1 MNKRNKK
8 ENNQTRPPIVV
19 ILGHVDHGKTTLL
32 DYIRKTKVTET
43 EAGGIT
49 QHIAAYQ
56 IEHNGKKITFIDTP
70 GHEAFDK
77 MRSRGVKIADIA
89 VLVVA
94 AEEGV
99 KPQTLESINYINE
112 AKIPCVVALNKIDKP
127 EANQEKV
134 KKDLSQH
141 NVLIEEWGGK
151 VPLIPISAKT
161 GNGVS
166 ELLEMIQLVAEM
178 ENFQPEQSEP
188 FEGVLIEAFMDK
200 ERGPT
205 VTLISKKGVLRK
217 GDKIFCGKTNGSAKI
232 IEDFQGNL
240 MEMVLPSTPVR
251 IIGLSGVPEAGEKC
265 FVGVGEEIDIQSEK
279 AQIPFLLIGNP
290 ESSKTVHLVLKADA
304 NGSLEAILNS
314 LEENKSQEVAI
325 EVLKAEIGEIN
336 ETDIKT
342 ARAGGAII
350 VSFNL
355 DTPADM
361 RSLATRNDIK
371 IISGNIIY
379 ELIDQIQKEMSLLLE
394 VVNVRTK
401 TGEFK
406 VLAIFRTEKQRM
418 IVGGK
423 ITDGFMRNRAEIE
436 VLRGGE
442 IIAKGKIVQL
452 KKEKQVAERVDKPNE
467 AGILFEGD
475 PVIKVGDVLAAY
487 VEEKTKKTL

>member
-1 MNKRNKK
+1 MNNRDKK
-8 ENNQTRPPIVV
+8 ENNQIRPPVV
-19 ILGHVDHGKTTLL
+19 VVLGHVDHGKTTLL

-56 IEHNGKKITFIDTP
+56 IEHNGKKITFIYTP

-77 MRSRGVKIADIA
+77 MRSRGAKIADIA
-89 VLVVA
+89 MLVIA
-94 AEEGV
+94 AEESV

-112 AKIPCVVALNKIDKP
+112 AKIPFIVALNKIDKP

-151 VPLIPISAKT
+151 VPLIPVSAKT
-161 GNGVS
+161 GNGVP

-178 ENFQPEQSEP
+178 EDLQPEQNKS

-217 GDKIFCGKTNGSAKI
+217 GDKFFCGRTNGSAKI
-232 IEDFQGNL
+232 IEDFQGNT
-240 MEMVLPSTPVR
+240 METIFPSMPAR
-251 IIGLSGVPEAGEKC
+251 IIGLSKVPEIGEKC
-265 FVGVGEEIDIQSEK
+265 FLGVNERTDIQNK
-279 AQIPFLLIGNP
+279 KTPTPFLLIGNP
-290 ESSKTVHLVLKADA
+290 GSDKTLHMVLKADA
-304 NGSLEAILNS
+304 NGSLEALLSS

-325 EVLKAEIGEIN
+325 EILKTEIGEIN
-336 ETDIKT
+336 EMDVKM
-342 ARAGGAII
+342 ARAGEAII
-350 VSFNL
+350 ASFNL
-355 DTPADM
+355 DTPADIQN
-361 RSLATRNDIK
+361 LAVKNDVK
-371 IISGNIIY
+371 ILSGNIIY
-379 ELIDQIQKEMSLLLE
+379 ELIDQIRKEMALLLE
-394 VVNVRTK
+394 VKNVRTK
-401 TGEFK
+401 IGELK

-442 IIAKGKIVQL
+442 MIAKGKIIQL
-452 KKEKQVAERVDKPNE
+452 KKEKKAAEQVDKPNE

-475 PVIKVGDVLAAY
+475 PVIKEGDTLGAY
-487 VEEKTKKTL
+487 IEEKTKKSL

>member
-1 MNKRNKK
+1 MIKHNKK
-8 ENNQTRPPIVV
+8 ENNQARPPIVV

-32 DYIRKTKVTET
+32 DYIRKTKVTEM

-56 IEHNGKKITFIDTP
+56 IEHKGKKITFIDTP
-70 GHEAFDK
+70 GHEAFNK

-99 KPQTLESINYINE
+99 KPQTLESINYIKE
-112 AKIPCVVALNKIDKP
+112 ADIPYIVALNKVDKP

-141 NVLIEEWGGK
+141 NVLIEEWGGE

-161 GNGVS
+161 GNGVP

-178 ENFQPEQSEP
+178 EDLQSEQDES
-188 FEGVLIEAFMDK
+188 FEGVLVEAFMDK

-205 VTLISKKGVLRK
+205 VSLISKKGILRK
-217 GDKIFCGKTNGSAKI
+217 GDKFFCGDTNGSAKI
-232 IEDFQGNL
+232 LEDFQGNSV
-240 MEMVLPSTPVR
+240 EAIFPSMPIR
-251 IIGLSGVPEAGEKC
+251 IIGLSKVPEVGEKC
-265 FVGVGEEIDIQSEK
+265 FLGTGEEIDIK
-279 AQIPFLLIGNP
+279 DKKTQIPFLLIGN
-290 ESSKTVHLVLKADA
+290 SASVKTVHLILKADA
-304 NGSLEAILNS
+304 NGSLEAMLSS
-314 LEENKSQEVAI
+314 LEENKSQEIAI

-336 ETDIKT
+336 ETDIKM
-342 ARAGGAII
+342 AGAGGAVI

-355 DTPADM
+355 DTPVDIK
-361 RSLATRNDIK
+361 SLAARNDIK
-371 IISGNIIY
+371 IIPGNIIY
-379 ELIDQIQKEMSLLLE
+379 ELIDQIKKEMSLLLE
-394 VVNVRTK
+394 VENIRTK
-401 TGEFK
+401 IGELK

-423 ITDGFMRNRAEIE
+423 IINGFMRNKAEVE

-442 IIAKGKIVQL
+442 IIAKGKIIQL
-452 KKEKQVAERVDKPNE
+452 KKEKQIMDRVDNPNE
-467 AGILFEGD
+467 AGILFEGN
-475 PVIKVGDVLAAY
+475 PVIQEGDVLGAF
-487 VEEKTKKTL
+487 VEEKTKKSL

>member
-1 MNKRNKK
+1 MTKHSKK

-99 KPQTLESINYINE
+99 KPQTLESINYITE
-112 AKIPCVVALNKIDKP
+112 AKIPFVVALNKMDKP

-161 GNGVS
+161 GNGVP
-166 ELLEMIQLVAEM
+166 ELLEMIQLVAEL
-178 ENFQPEQSEP
+178 ENLPSGRGES
-188 FEGVLIEAFMDK
+188 FEGVLIESFMDK

-205 VTLISKKGVLRK
+205 VTLISKKGILRK
-217 GDKIFCGKTNGSAKI
+217 GDKIFCGKINGSAKI
-232 IEDFQGNL
+232 LEDFHGKPL
-240 MEMVLPSTPVR
+240 EAVLPSMPIR
-251 IIGLSGVPEAGEKC
+251 IIGLSGVPEVGEKC
-265 FVGVGEEIDIQSEK
+265 FLGTGKEIDVEDKKIQT
-279 AQIPFLLIGNP
+279 PFLLIGNP
-290 ESSKTVHLVLKADA
+290 KSAKTLHLILKADA
-304 NGSLEAILNS
+304 HGSLEAILNS

-342 ARAGGAII
+342 ARAGGATIA
-350 VSFNL
+350 SFNL
-355 DTPADM
+355 DTPTDM
-361 RSLATRNDIK
+361 RNLAARNDIK

-379 ELIDQIQKEMSLLLE
+379 ELIDQIKKEMSLLLE
-394 VVNVRTK
+394 VESVRTK
-401 TGEFK
+401 IGELK

-436 VLRGGE
+436 VVREGK
-442 IIAKGKIVQL
+442 IITKGKIIQL
-452 KKEKQVAERVDKPNE
+452 KKEKQVVERVDKPNE
-467 AGILFEGD
+467 AGVLFEGD
-475 PVIKVGDVLAAY
+475 PLIKEGDVLEAY
-487 VEEKTKKTL
+487 VEEKTKKSL